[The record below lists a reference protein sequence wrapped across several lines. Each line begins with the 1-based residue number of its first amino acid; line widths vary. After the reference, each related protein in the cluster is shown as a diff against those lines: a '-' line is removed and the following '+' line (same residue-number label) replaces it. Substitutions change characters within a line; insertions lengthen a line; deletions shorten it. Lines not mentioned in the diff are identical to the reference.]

1 MQQGQPPC
9 LLPAQAEGVW
19 AFPARSAGES
29 SPPRD
34 KTVAAGGVVMYRYG
48 FWLCTG
54 MGCGSGLHVHVH
66 FTSV

>member
-1 MQQGQPPC
+1 MQQGPPPC
-9 LLPAQAEGVW
+9 LLPVQAEGVW

-48 FWLCTG
+48 TG
-54 MGCGSGLHVHVH
+54 VIHILHRRVCDYM
-66 FTSV
+66 